1 MLKHIITLL
10 SFCTVASAAQI
21 KVAENNSAL
30 AKGVFSLQYKITWLD
45 KNGDRVI
52 SENNVGPA
60 PVTLPKHKDYSELN
74 AVLAGLNDTLEHKT
88 ILRGDV
94 KFSLNCKDNT
104 IQDYYFTTAMLKKN
118 QDLILGC
125 HAPIAYSWR

>member
-1 MLKHIITLL
+1 MLKVIITLL

-21 KVAENNSAL
+21 KVAEDSSAL
-30 AKGVFSLQYKITWLD
+30 AKGEFSLHYKITWLD
-45 KNGDRVI
+45 KNGDRIV

-60 PVTLPKHKDYSELN
+60 PVTLPKHKNYSELN

-94 KFSLNCKDNT
+94 QFSLNCKDNM
-104 IQDYYFTTAMLKKN
+104 IQDYYFTTAMLKKK
-118 QDLILGC
+118 QDLMLGC
-125 HAPIAYSWR
+125 RAPIGYNWR